1 MDQSNGASP
10 TRGGRVAN
18 SPKARFRKLAAA
30 LAAPALVV
38 AVAACSSSPG
48 GSASQGN
55 GGDASITMSVTIA
68 APTSAP
74 VYLAQSLGYFKQQGL
89 NVNVKI
95 IPNSYESI
103 AAGQIQYGLV
113 GVSQVLQANASGVGL
128 QQVCNGQ
135 TSPSYILAVSQKTL
149 DAKGITASMSLKE
162 TLTKLQGEQVTEVG
176 GAVNPGS
183 ILLSSLLKQNGLPS
197 DWIKVVSETSNASA
211 TASFMAGQVGVVF
224 QPQPVPDQLLSKVP
238 GRIIFNTAD
247 SPLFASLHGT
257 PWSGIVAS
265 KSYIDAN
272 PDVTKKVCAAI
283 GKADNYLASNP
294 AQAAKALQ
302 PQMPSYSVSL
312 LEKALPTYTWA
323 ANGAMSESQFQ
334 SGVKVLASYGI
345 FQQPSPSTLSAAY
358 TTKYQP

>member
-10 TRGGRVAN
+10 ARGGRLVN
-18 SPKARFRKLAAA
+18 SPKARFRKLACA
-30 LAAPALVV
+30 LAAPALVA
-38 AVAACSSSPG
+38 AVAACSSSG
-48 GSASQGN
+48 GSTSQGSA
-55 GGDASITMSVTIA
+55 GEASVTMSITIA

-74 VYLAQSLGYFKQQGL
+74 VYLADSLGYFKQQGL

-95 IPNSYESI
+95 IPNSYQSI

-113 GVSQVLQANASGVGL
+113 GVAQVIQANANGVGL
-128 QQVCNGQ
+128 QQVCNAQ

-149 DAKGITASMSLKE
+149 NAKGITASMSLKE

-183 ILLSSLLKQNGLPS
+183 ILLSSLLKQNGLPG

-238 GRIIFNTAD
+238 GRIIINTGD
-247 SPLFASLHGT
+247 SPLFANLHGT

-265 KSYIDAN
+265 KSYIDAH

-283 GKADNYLASNP
+283 GKADNYLIANP
-294 AQAAKALQ
+294 AKAAQALQ

-323 ANGAMSESQFQ
+323 ADGAMSESQFQ
-334 SGVKVLASYGI
+334 SGINVLASYGI
-345 FQQPSPSTLSAAY
+345 FQQPSASTLSAAY

>member
-10 TRGGRVAN
+10 TRDGRVVN
-18 SPKARFRKLAAA
+18 SPKARFRKLAGA
-30 LAAPALVV
+30 LAASALAV
-38 AVAACSSSPG
+38 AVAACSSSSG
-48 GSASQGN
+48 GSTSQG
-55 GGDASITMSVTIA
+55 GGDASITMSITIA

-74 VYLAQSLGYFKQQGL
+74 VDLAQSLGYFKQQGL
-89 NVNVKI
+89 AVNVKI
-95 IPNSYESI
+95 IPNSYQSI
-103 AAGQIQYGLV
+103 AVGQIQFGLV
-113 GVSQVLQANASGVGL
+113 GVSQVMQANANGVGL

-135 TSPSYILAVSQKTL
+135 TSPSYVLAVSQKTL
-149 DAKGITASMSLKE
+149 NAKGITASMSLKE
-162 TLTKLQGEQVTEVG
+162 TLTRLQGEQVTEVG

-247 SPLFASLHGT
+247 SPLFANLHGT

-265 KSYIDAN
+265 KSYIDAH

-283 GKADNYLASNP
+283 GKADNYIIGNP
-294 AQAAKALQ
+294 AQAAQALQ

-312 LEKALPTYTWA
+312 LEKALPAYTWA

-345 FQQPSPSTLSAAY
+345 FQQPSASTLSAAY